1 MTISTLCKAVALGLI
16 VALPAT
22 SFGGDALTALRGR
35 PLSIEGVWDSKVTL
49 QVCGAGPVI
58 RTFRAVNLFEHHGAL
73 VATSEAVP
81 PPSLG
86 QWRWT
91 GGRTFRAQF
100 QFMRLGA
107 GAVFEGMSRVTRAI
121 EMAPD
126 GKSFTSV
133 KGHHHEVH
141 KQKHD
146 QPNRRS
152 LANLLLCASGS
163 HGSLGVKL

>member
-1 MTISTLCKAVALGLI
+1 MTISTLSKALALGLI

-22 SFGGDALTALRGR
+22 SFGGDVPDAFRWR
-35 PLSIEGVWDSKVTL
+35 PAIEGVWDSKVTL
-49 QVCGAGPVI
+49 QVCGSGPVI
-58 RTFRAVNLFEHHGAL
+58 RTFRAINLFEHHGAL

-107 GAVFEGMSRVTRAI
+107 GGVFEGMTRVTRAI
-121 EMAPD
+121 EMASD

-133 KGHHHEVH
+133 VST
-141 KQKHD
+141 QFFD
-146 QPNRRS
+146 
-152 LANLLLCASGS
+152 LADTLYAEGCGKETATR
-163 HGSLGVKL
+163 VY

>member
-1 MTISTLCKAVALGLI
+1 MTTATFRKILTVGLMAVLPVTTFASD
-16 VALPAT
+16 PAT
-22 SFGGDALTALRGR
+22 SLHGR
-35 PLSIEGVWDSKVTL
+35 RPSIEGVWDSTVTL
-49 QVCGAGPVI
+49 QVCGSGSI
-58 RTFRAVNLFEHHGAL
+58 LRTFRALNMFEHHGAL

-86 QWRWT
+86 RWRWT

-107 GAVFEGMSRVTRAI
+107 GGVFEGMTRVTRAI

-133 KGHHHEVH
+133 VSTRMFDVSDTLFAEGCGKESAT
-141 KQKHD
+141 
-146 QPNRRS
+146 RA
-152 LANLLLCASGS
+152 L
-163 HGSLGVKL
+163 